1 MLTRKLLFTSALT
14 LALTILSA
22 VPPTAAQ
29 QSPPPDQTASS
40 SSTTETIEALKELE
54 KQAVALLD
62 EVATEARTLKLVE
75 NRIRLQMMIV
85 DLLWPRDEERARALF
100 KQLTADL
107 VEMMGAT
114 DMSDPNVQN
123 SAQMV
128 MQFRHEM
135 LNVLSERDTKLA
147 LEFLR
152 ATRQPQ
158 INYNGPDYRA
168 PDQELMLEMTLA
180 AQVAARDP
188 GEAVR
193 LIEEGLSKGVTSGM
207 LNVLSQLQRQ
217 DPAAAAKVTGEII
230 KRLRPEEFG
239 IDHEMTNVAIN
250 LWQMNRPPTR
260 VPTSAPTSDGAP
272 TQTAD
277 ASSRPGAASSAA
289 LEQTRRELAEKLA
302 AAVTGMPAHR
312 TGNVQH
318 LFASLKGM
326 MPELEKYAPARAPAV
341 RRRMSEF
348 EKTLPPSSRMWQDHQ
363 ALMQN
368 GSVDAV
374 LEAAAK
380 APSEMREQFYS
391 QAAWKA
397 AQQNDVERA
406 RQIIGNISNP
416 QLRAQMLRD
425 LERQMPRRAAER
437 GDFEQA
443 RQLLSRLTT
452 VEERVN
458 LLLQLASV
466 ATNKNNKEAAR
477 QFTEEAYGLVAG
489 RAENQ
494 QQFSAQL
501 QVAQTF
507 AATDAARSFEL
518 VEGAIGRLN
527 ELLSA
532 AAVIDGFGQEAFRQG
547 ELKHQGGDHWSE
559 LARSCGEILGAL
571 APRDFAR
578 ARSGAERFER
588 TEVRTLA
595 RLMVAQGVL
604 SAQQPNNNII
614 RGNAPTMSRRQGYPK
629 VIINH

>member
-1 MLTRKLLFTSALT
+1 MLTRKLLLTSALT
-14 LALTILSA
+14 LALIILSTIL
-22 VPPTAAQ
+22 PTAVAQ
-29 QSPPPDQTASS
+29 QLPPPDPTASS
-40 SSTTETIEALKELE
+40 SSATETAEARKELE

-62 EVATEARTLKLVE
+62 EVATEAQTLKLVE
-75 NRIRLQMMIV
+75 NRVRLQMMII

-107 VEMMGAT
+107 AEMMTGAS

-128 MQFRHEM
+128 MQFRHEL
-135 LNVLSERDTKLA
+135 LNVMSKRDAKLA

-158 INYNGPDYRA
+158 LNYHGPDYRA

-207 LNVLSQLQRQ
+207 MNVLSQLRRR
-217 DPAAAAKVTGEII
+217 DPAAAAKVTDQII
-230 KRLRPEEFG
+230 NRLRPEEFG

-250 LWQMNRPPTR
+250 LWQMNRPPTQ
-260 VPTSAPTSDGAP
+260 VPTSAPTSNGAP
-272 TQTAD
+272 VQMVGD
-277 ASSRPGAASSAA
+277 SSRPGASSSAA
-289 LEQTRRELAEKLA
+289 SEQTRRELAEKLA

-312 TGNVQH
+312 TGNAQH
-318 LFASLKGM
+318 LFMTLKGM
-326 MPELEKYAPARAPAV
+326 MPELEKYIPARAPAV
-341 RRRMSEF
+341 RRRISEF
-348 EKTLPPSSRMWQDHQ
+348 EKTLPPSARAGQDQQ

-368 GSVDAV
+368 GSVDAM

-397 AQQNDVERA
+397 AGENDVERA

-416 QLRAQMLRD
+416 QLRARMLRD
-425 LERQMPRRAAER
+425 IERQMPWRAADR

-458 LLLQLASV
+458 LLLRLASV
-466 ATNKNNKEAAR
+466 ATNKNNKEMAR

-501 QVAQTF
+501 QVAQIF
-507 AATDAARSFEL
+507 AATDPARSFEL

-547 ELKHQGGDHWSE
+547 ELKHQGGYHWSE
-559 LARSCGEILGAL
+559 LVRRCGQILSAL

-604 SAQQPNNNII
+604 SSQHNNTN
-614 RGNAPTMSRRQGYPK
+614 RGNAPNMSGKHGYPT
-629 VIINH
+629 VIVNH

>member
-1 MLTRKLLFTSALT
+1 MLTRKSLFTSALT
-14 LALTILSA
+14 LALIILSNIS
-22 VPPTAAQ
+22 PTAVAQ

-40 SSTTETIEALKELE
+40 ISAIETAEAQKELE

-62 EVATEARTLKLVE
+62 EVATEAQTLKLVE

-100 KQLTADL
+100 KQLTAEL
-107 VEMMGAT
+107 AEMLTGAS
-114 DMSDPNVQN
+114 DMSDPNVHN

-128 MQFRHEM
+128 MQFRHEL
-135 LNVLSERDTKLA
+135 LNVMSKRDPKLA

-158 INYNGPDYRA
+158 INYHGPDYRA

-193 LIEEGLSKGVTSGM
+193 MIEEGLSKGVTSGM

-217 DPAAAAKVTGEII
+217 DPAAAAKVTDQII
-230 KRLRPEEFG
+230 NRLRPEEFG
-239 IDHEMTNVAIN
+239 IDHEMTNVALN
-250 LWQMNRPPTR
+250 LWQMNRP
-260 VPTSAPTSDGAP
+260 PTSAPTSDGAP
-272 TQTAD
+272 VMVGNL
-277 ASSRPGAASSAA
+277 SRPGASSGAA
-289 LEQTRRELAEKLA
+289 LEQTRRDLAEKLA

-312 TGNVQH
+312 TGNAQH
-318 LFASLKGM
+318 LFTTLKGM
-326 MPELEKYAPARAPAV
+326 MPELEKYVPARASAV
-341 RRRMSEF
+341 RRRISEF
-348 EKTLPPSSRMWQDHQ
+348 EKTLPPSARAGQDQQ

-397 AQQNDVERA
+397 AGENDVERA

-416 QLRAQMLRD
+416 QLRARMLRD
-425 LERQMPRRAAER
+425 LERQMPWRAADR

-458 LLLQLASV
+458 LLLRLASV

-477 QFTEEAYGLVAG
+477 QFTEEAY
-489 RAENQ
+489 
-494 QQFSAQL
+494 S
-501 QVAQTF
+501 
-507 AATDAARSFEL
+507 
-518 VEGAIGRLN
+518 
-527 ELLSA
+527 
-532 AAVIDGFGQEAFRQG
+532 
-547 ELKHQGGDHWSE
+547 
-559 LARSCGEILGAL
+559 
-571 APRDFAR
+571 
-578 ARSGAERFER
+578 
-588 TEVRTLA
+588 
-595 RLMVAQGVL
+595 
-604 SAQQPNNNII
+604 
-614 RGNAPTMSRRQGYPK
+614 
-629 VIINH
+629 